1 MGGYGSGRSPGGGKK
16 TTSTYLQ
23 LDVRRL
29 QRKGFLASG
38 VSSNWRWNREGED
51 VASINAHAGPGRLI
65 LSWTQFGNAPASQIG
80 AYAVQIVWTHCHYGG
95 ARAWFLCPAVG
106 CGRRVAILYGGT
118 VFACRHCYQLTYSS
132 QREQPPIRAFR
143 RAQEIRMRLGGP
155 ARITDPFPPRP
166 KGMHGRIYSR
176 LQLEAREAE
185 RLYLDDWWLKD
196 IAFRRYLERM
206 LAERDRRLSIRSGKT
221 AKH

>member
-29 QRKGFLASG
+29 QRKGSLAPG
-38 VSSNWRWNREGED
+38 VSSDWSWNLD
-51 VASINAHAGPGRLI
+51 AAVIASITAYAETGRLI
-65 LSWTQFGNAPASQIG
+65 VSDTHFVNEGALQIG
-80 AYAVQIVWTHCHYGG
+80 TYAVQIVWTHCHYGG
-95 ARAWFLCPAVG
+95 ARAWFLCPVTG
-106 CGRRVAILYGGT
+106 CGRRVAILYGGK
-118 VFACRHCYQLTYSS
+118 VFACRHCRQLTYSS
-132 QREQPPIRAFR
+132 QREQSAIRAFR

-155 ARITDPFPPRP
+155 AKITDPFPPRP

-196 IAFRRYLERM
+196 IAFRRYSERIVS
-206 LAERDRRLSIRSGKT
+206 RFRRPV
-221 AKH
+221 AP